1 MRLDSSVDL
10 TGIVNMIEEFSLGW
24 DWTRGPLN
32 PQPGT
37 LTSAPSIHVFIWNLI
52 NLINLEL

>member
-1 MRLDSSVDL
+1 MRLDSPVDL

-37 LTSAPSIHVFIWNLI
+37 LTSAPSIHVLFGT
-52 NLINLEL
+52 